1 MTLAALLS
9 LPPGG
14 PSYQA
19 SQRHDFRAAA
29 ASLPHG
35 AEGTGE
41 ARGLGLE
48 GGRGERIHS
57 PSLGSGK
64 LLTMGDV

>member
-1 MTLAALLS
+1 MTLAAPLS

-29 ASLPHG
+29 ASLPHRASQRTG
-35 AEGTGE
+35 A
-41 ARGLGLE
+41 
-48 GGRGERIHS
+48 GRWQGERIHS